1 VKKLLVWILAIFIVS
16 SGLGPAQAI
25 ETPYPVLESEAAILM
40 DAATGQVL
48 FAKNMHEQ
56 LSPASITKIMTILL
70 GLEHGQTGDTL
81 TMSREAVFSIEF
93 GSSHIALDTGEQI
106 TLEQALMATMLASA
120 NEAANGIAEYVSG
133 SIDQFVVLMNQRALE
148 AGALHTHFVNPNGL
162 YAEDHLTTAYDMAV
176 ITRAALQNQD
186 FRRIFGTVKY
196 EIPATNKQPQTRYLW
211 AEHKMFPDYRYEYD
225 GMVGGKTGYT
235 QKSQNTLVTVA
246 RRDDRELIVVVIKSQ
261 NSAVYTDTKAL
272 FDYGFD
278 EFVQV
283 PIVLPAVSEANSSD
297 LPADTMEDIRKM
309 VGQVKA
315 GANSRLLHKNVSSQD
330 VKIDYTFLP
339 DSATGH
345 PLVRADIG
353 LANPSPY
360 MYGDLGAMIIGQQS
374 STSQTLWSRMATLSV
389 LVAKVLA
396 GLAGGLII
404 LLFALKAF
412 FTLRRKLRRK
422 QRRPDRVWISQRGC
436 EYEQDQ
442 H

>member
-1 VKKLLVWILAIFIVS
+1 MKKFLVWILAIFIAS
-16 SGLGPAQAI
+16 SGLWPAQAL
-25 ETPYPVLESEAAILM
+25 ETQYPLLESEAAILM

-48 FAKNMHEQ
+48 FAKNMHEE

-70 GLEHGQTGDTL
+70 GLEHGQLGDTL

-93 GSSHIALDTGEQI
+93 GSSHIALDTGERI

-133 SIDQFVVLMNQRALE
+133 SIDKFVVLMNQRALE
-148 AGALHTHFVNPNGL
+148 AGAINTHFVNPNGL

-196 EIPATNKQPQTRYLW
+196 EIPPTNKQPETRYLW
-211 AEHKMFPDYRYEYD
+211 AEHKMFPEYRYQYD

-246 RRDDRELIVVVIKSQ
+246 RRDDRELIAVVIKSQ
-261 NSAVYTDTKAL
+261 SSAVYTDTKAL

-278 EFVQV
+278 EFVEV
-283 PIVLPAVSEANSSD
+283 PVVLPAVNEANFSD
-297 LPADTMEDIRKM
+297 LPADTIEDIKQM

-330 VKIDYTFLP
+330 IQIGYTFLP
-339 DSATGH
+339 DSANGR

-353 LANPSPY
+353 LTNPSPY
-360 MYGDLGAMIIGQQS
+360 MYGDLGAVILGQES
-374 STSQTLWSRMATLSV
+374 SASQTFWSRMATWVV
-389 LVAKVLA
+389 LAAKILA

-404 LLFALKAF
+404 LLFALKGF
-412 FTLRRKLRRK
+412 FTLRRRLRRK
-422 QRRPDRVWISQRGC
+422 RRRPDRVWVSQRGY
-436 EYEQDQ
+436 EYEQDRY
-442 H
+442 